1 MTSLHFSWDVGFK
14 KTSTSSNCP
23 PFCLQD
29 LVTTILVLHP
39 ISTTQEWNNTI
50 SMKSKYWAT
59 RMAHPLLTTRLSAPS
74 STTQPPDQLPQKF
87 PNNQRPP
94 WHLSITWALLVYR
107 SLNPWLGL
115 CQLITCS
122 RRNRSGSG
130 CRNQLFQV
138 RADCLKIGWR
148 NKQKQQQQQ
157 QQQQHSG
164 DLNITLVQYSHPRNS
179 VWWSDVNIIQ
189 ILKLS
194 LVIL

>member
-1 MTSLHFSWDVGFK
+1 MTSVRFSWDVGFK
-14 KTSTSSNCP
+14 KPITSSNCP

-39 ISTTQEWNNTI
+39 TSTTQEWNNTI

-107 SLNPWLGL
+107 SLNLWLGL

-138 RADCLKIGWR
+138 RADCLKIGSR
-148 NKQKQQQQQ
+148 NKQEQL
-157 QQQQHSG
+157 QQHWGSEYYNSK
-164 DLNITLVQYSHPRNS
+164 LLTYRNY
-179 VWWSDVNIIQ
+179 VWWSLFRSWN
-189 ILKLS
+189 
-194 LVIL
+194 